1 MLADEPA
8 GWHEPPFFRSP
19 KNLNLNFINLHL
31 WTSPHPVG
39 GTGGTGDR
47 PKIYDWSFAKKNSL
61 RFVTWSDSTIQLTQG
76 SPQSQC
82 EDDEVPPLTN
92 CKTFFNKTEVS
103 GFSCQKEHTPG
114 ANRWNP
120 KNHLRWKGKSSSKN
134 LHFLGSMFIFR
145 VYFQQFRWWKKQ
157 KHVAGGVCGGC
168 SSYCN
173 GSSTLCHRLAD
184 AQLNGFFGRNSANNA
199 ADFCHFLFMIHLY
212 DSFY

>member
-1 MLADEPA
+1 MDEPA
-8 GWHEPPFFRSP
+8 SCGWDGWDGGQTE
-19 KNLNLNFINLHL
+19 NLRLVLCQ
-31 WTSPHPVG
+31 
-39 GTGGTGDR
+39 
-47 PKIYDWSFAKKNSL
+47 KKQL

-145 VYFQQFRWWKKQ
+145 VYFQQFRWWKNKNMLQ
-157 KHVAGGVCGGC
+157 EESAVAVHRIAMAARR
-168 SSYCN
+168 YAT
-173 GSSTLCHRLAD
+173 GSPM
-184 AQLNGFFGRNSANNA
+184 LNLMV
-199 ADFCHFLFMIHLY
+199 FLVEILPTMLQISVIF
-212 DSFY
+212 